1 MENEKTGK
9 VFRSRF
15 SVVFFGIFIAIFI
28 RCAIPPINVSALCII
43 SGTVIVIA
51 LLIGGMRY
59 IILED
64 NLCLKIWTIP
74 FLTVKIASI
83 KSVERSYNLLLP
95 KCSGSFKGIRIIY
108 LGKVSLCSILITPAR
123 EQEFIKQLKNNNPN
137 IYVRVPV
144 KKRIWCFLD
153 WDV

>member
-1 MENEKTGK
+1 MENQKSEK

-28 RCAIPPINVSALCII
+28 MCTIPPINIPALCII
-43 SGTVIVIA
+43 SGTVIFIA
-51 LLIGGMRY
+51 LLIGGIRY
-59 IILED
+59 VILED
-64 NLCLKIWTIP
+64 KLYLKIWTIP
-74 FLTVKIASI
+74 YWTVKIASI

-95 KCSGSFKGIRIIY
+95 KLSGSFKGIRIIY
-108 LGKVSLCSILITPAR
+108 LGKVSLGSILITPAR
-123 EQEFIKQLKNNNPN
+123 EQEFIEQLLKNNSN

>member
-1 MENEKTGK
+1 MGNQKSEK

-15 SVVFFGIFIAIFI
+15 SVVFFGIFLSILI
-28 RCAIPPINVSALCII
+28 RCAIPPIIVPALCII
-43 SGTVIVIA
+43 SGTVIFIA
-51 LLIGGMRY
+51 LFIGGIRY

-64 NLCLKIWTIP
+64 NLYLKIWTIP
-74 FLTVKIASI
+74 YWTVKISSI
-83 KSVERSYNLLLP
+83 KSVERSYKLLVPAL
-95 KCSGSFKGIRIIY
+95 SGSFRGMRITY

-123 EQEFIKQLKNNNPN
+123 EQEFIEQLEKIKPN

-144 KKRIWCFLD
+144 KRRVWCFLD